1 MKKRL
6 SLEGSEAVAMAVKL
20 ADVDLIAAYP
30 ITPQTHIVEI
40 LSKYVADG
48 NINSEYMNVESEHS
62 ALSACIGGA
71 AVGSRVFTATS
82 SQGLALMHE
91 MLYIASGCRLPIVM
105 AVANRALSAPLNI
118 WCDHSDS
125 MTERDSGWIQIYVED
140 CQEAF
145 DSTLQ
150 AFKIAEDERVLLPV
164 MICLDGFILSHVIE
178 AVEVLDKSDVAKF
191 LSPWKPKYTLDPGHP
206 LTMGAWASP
215 RYYMEFKRQQ
225 EEAMKEAKALMK
237 EVNKQYGKMFGRKY
251 GDGLIETF
259 KVEDADI
266 VLVTLGSMTG
276 VARVAVEKLREE
288 GKAVGLLRI
297 RCFRP
302 FPSEEIR
309 GALKHAKVVAV
320 VSRDI
325 SLGASGGA
333 ALSEVRSAFYELKRK
348 PHIIGFVIGLGG
360 RDIRV
365 EDFVTITEKAS
376 GVLEKDS
383 VEKDFEF
390 IGLEEC

>member
-1 MKKRL
+1 LKRRM

-40 LSKYVADG
+40 LSRYVANGDLS
-48 NINSEYMNVESEHS
+48 SEFMNVESEHS

-91 MLYIASGCRLPIVM
+91 ILYITSGFRLPIVM
-105 AVANRALSAPLNI
+105 AVSNRALSAPLNI
-118 WCDHSDS
+118 NCDHSDS
-125 MTERDSGWIQIYVED
+125 MAERDSGWIQIYVED

-178 AVEVLDKSDVAKF
+178 AVEVLEKTDVAKF
-191 LSPWKPKYTLDPGHP
+191 LHPWKPKYTLNPNQP
-206 LTMGAWASP
+206 LTMGAWTSP
-215 RYYMEFKRQQ
+215 GYYMEFKRQQ
-225 EEAMKEAKALMK
+225 EEAMTNAKEAIK
-237 EVNKQYGKMFGRKY
+237 EVNKQYGKTFGRKY
-251 GDGLIETF
+251 GDGLIETL
-259 KVEDADI
+259 KVEDADV

-297 RCFRP
+297 RCVRP

-309 GALKHAKVVAV
+309 KALEHAKVVAI

-333 ALSEVRSAFYELKRK
+333 ALSEVRSAFFELKKK
-348 PHIIGFVIGLGG
+348 PHITGFVIGLGG
-360 RDIRV
+360 RDIKV
-365 EDFVTITEKAS
+365 EDFITIAEKTY
-376 GVLEKDS
+376 GILEKGHI
-383 VEKDFEF
+383 EKDFEF
-390 IGLEEC
+390 IGLEE

>member
-1 MKKRL
+1 M

-40 LSKYVADG
+40 LAKYVANGDL
-48 NINSEYMNVESEHS
+48 NSEYINVESEHS

-91 MLYIASGCRLPIVM
+91 ILYITSGYRLPIVM
-105 AVANRALSAPLNI
+105 AISNRALSAPLNI
-118 WCDHSDS
+118 YCDHSDS
-125 MTERDSGWIQIYVED
+125 MAERDSGWIQIYVED

-150 AFKIAEDERVLLPV
+150 AFKIAENERVLLPV
-164 MICLDGFILSHVIE
+164 MICLDGFVLSHVIE
-178 AVEVLDKSDVAKF
+178 AVEVFDKADVTKF
-191 LSPWKPKYTLDPGHP
+191 LHPWKPKYTLDPNQP
-206 LTMGAWASP
+206 LTIGAWTSQG
-215 RYYMEFKRQQ
+215 YYMEFKRQQ
-225 EEAMKEAKALMK
+225 EEAMRNAKDVIKEANK
-237 EVNKQYGKMFGRKY
+237 EYGKIFGRKY

-259 KVEDADI
+259 KVEDADA

-288 GKAVGLLRI
+288 GKKVGLLKI
-297 RCFRP
+297 RCIRP
-302 FPSEEIR
+302 FPTEEIR
-309 GALKHAKVVAV
+309 KALEHVKVAAV
-320 VSRDI
+320 VSRDV
-325 SLGASGGA
+325 SLGATGGA
-333 ALSEVRSAFYELKRK
+333 ALNEVRSAFFELKKK
-348 PHIIGFVIGLGG
+348 PHITGFVIGLGG

-365 EDFVTITEKAS
+365 EDFITITAKAYD
-376 GVLEKDS
+376 VLERGH

-390 IGLEEC
+390 IGLEE